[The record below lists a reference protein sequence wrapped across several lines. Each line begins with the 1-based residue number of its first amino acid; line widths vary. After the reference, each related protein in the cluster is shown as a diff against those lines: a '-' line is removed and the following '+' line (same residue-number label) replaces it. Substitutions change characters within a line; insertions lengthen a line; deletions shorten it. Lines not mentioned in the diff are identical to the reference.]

1 MRRIRLIDF
10 SNVTKLYIWDNP
22 FGHDVL
28 PFSFITGLLMFY
40 SFRTF
45 QFMFMSKTDLLFF
58 FLVPSMP
65 GFGTKNMLND
75 MFSIIWSHL

>member
-45 QFMFMSKTDLLFF
+45 QFMFMSKTDRELSLIS
-58 FLVPSMP
+58 LEIR
-65 GFGTKNMLND
+65 GFRQG
-75 MFSIIWSHL
+75 